1 MKKIILTIFLIVS
14 ILISFYLFYSNKNSN
29 FNVDIKE
36 AKMFEGIIQNI
47 DNNILVEFSTNEVDL
62 VTKEEK
68 NIKESFSF
76 HITKDTIIKE
86 VSQEIKSEEEFR
98 RDENNYKNF
107 QNKIFE
113 GSSINVFEYLF
124 PPTWN
129 KMEKISF
136 DKLALGDLVSIVYYE
151 NNGSLFAVK
160 ILKKRKKINSEVT
173 KDRDVS
179 SQFTSQVTKVGSDYL
194 EVKKYNQEILAED
207 ILIVY
212 LDNNSVLLEKKLK
225 IENEFREEER
235 EFKDK
240 MQEIKKTG
248 GDKSSIIAPSWFEI
262 LDISL
267 SDINPGD
274 KINLDLYKKG
284 DKFFIKELEKFN

>member
-1 MKKIILTIFLIVS
+1 
-14 ILISFYLFYSNKNSN
+14 
-29 FNVDIKE
+29 
-36 AKMFEGIIQNI
+36 
-47 DNNILVEFSTNEVDL
+47 
-62 VTKEEK
+62 
-68 NIKESFSF
+68 
-76 HITKDTIIKE
+76 
-86 VSQEIKSEEEFR
+86 
-98 RDENNYKNF
+98 
-107 QNKIFE
+107 
-113 GSSINVFEYLF
+113 
-124 PPTWN
+124 
-129 KMEKISF
+129 MEKISF